1 MNTIIANVE
10 NVIKQVALDEKQL
23 ATLNQITGELN
34 VVLKHSES
42 RITFT
47 KDDFQ
52 IFLDLFARQKQFEGL
67 QYALNQMMT
76 EPDAEPEIKE

>member
-1 MNTIIANVE
+1 MNAIIANVE
-10 NVIKQVALDEKQL
+10 SVLKQVALNEKQL
-23 ATLNQITGELN
+23 ATLNQLTAELN

-52 IFLDLFARQKQFEGL
+52 VFLDLFARQKQFEGL

-76 EPDAEPEIKE
+76 ESNAEPEVKE